1 VKGVDREFPLFFGVI
16 DENQSWYL
24 EENFKYCLAAKCGGQ
39 TDHFEFVESNQMN
52 VINGLIYGNLKVY
65 ACHIY
70 FRWIEYNQNMFISNS
85 IN

>member
-1 VKGVDREFPLFFGVI
+1 MFPFILMQGFLEGEKVKGVDREFPLFFGVI

-24 EENFKYCLAAKCGGQ
+24 EDNFKYCSMANCGGQ

-65 ACHIY
+65 T
-70 FRWIEYNQNMFISNS
+70 
-85 IN
+85 